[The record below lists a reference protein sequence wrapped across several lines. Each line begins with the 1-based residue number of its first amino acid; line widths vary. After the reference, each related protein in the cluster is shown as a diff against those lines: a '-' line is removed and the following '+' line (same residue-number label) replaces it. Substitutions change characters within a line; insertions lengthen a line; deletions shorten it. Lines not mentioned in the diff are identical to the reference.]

1 MTNGTKTVPENNPA
15 DVHSLDGLAAF
26 LSEKILLNLQKVLP
40 GIVQSYDR
48 NTNRAII
55 QPAISA
61 VASRGQKIQRPPLI
75 NIPVFSMSGGGI
87 VMSFPIQ
94 AGDTGWIIAADRDIS
109 IFKQNLAESSP
120 NTYRKHQYTDAF
132 FLPDKIND
140 INISEDD
147 AGAVVISTL
156 DGSTKFTLKS
166 GEIKLTGNTIIT
178 GDTTIT
184 GTLTVSGDV
193 MGAGIS
199 LSTHTHSGVEP
210 GSGSTGGPQ

>member
-1 MTNGTKTVPENNPA
+1 MTDITQTIPAREPA
-15 DVHSLDGLAAF
+15 DTDSLEGLCR
-26 LSEKILLNLQKVLP
+26 LIKDITLMDMEKVLP

-48 NTNRAII
+48 NTNRAVI

-61 VASRGQKIQRPPLI
+61 VASRGQKIQRPQLI

-156 DGSTKFTLKS
+156 DGSTKLTLKS
-166 GEIKLTGNTIIT
+166 GEIKLTGNTIIA

-193 MGAGIS
+193 TGAGIS

-210 GSGSTGGPQ
+210 GGGSTGGPQ